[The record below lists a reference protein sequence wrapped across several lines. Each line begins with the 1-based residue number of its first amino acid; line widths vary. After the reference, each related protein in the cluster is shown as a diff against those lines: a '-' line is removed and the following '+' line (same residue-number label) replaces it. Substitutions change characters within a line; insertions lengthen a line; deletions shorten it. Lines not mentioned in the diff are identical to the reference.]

1 MIAIVEQ
8 VLDEIQGA
16 WRFRWLALTT
26 AAALALVGWII
37 VFALPD
43 LYEADAKVFVDTRT
57 ALKPVL
63 QGLAAEQ
70 DVNGELNY
78 VRQSLLSD
86 PQLEEVARQNGVLP
100 PSVTDPRLEEKLLAQ
115 FSRRIDIN
123 VSSAAGDREE
133 DRNTAGTIYSITY
146 RDRNRARSLRVVHT
160 LLDKLVNETL
170 GGKRAGAESAQKF
183 LEAQIQDYEK
193 RLSAAENRLAEF
205 KKHNIGLMP
214 TEQGGYFAEL
224 QQEMQAVSN
233 DETKLQ
239 KARNRRDVIVG
250 QLHGD
255 VAVAAAGGAPG
266 PLPSGGSQA
275 AAGSDI
281 NSQIAA
287 AQARL
292 DQLRLRF
299 TDKHPDVIA
308 ALQTLSDLKQRRAA
322 ELQSLKQGDAGAAA
336 MTGASA
342 NPVYQSLEQQ
352 LDQTDLEIADLTTDL
367 AQHRAKAAELRGLLD
382 TAPRVE
388 AQYAQLTRDYD
399 VNTAEYKALLQ
410 NYEKARLGERAD
422 NAGSVRFDIVQPPTA
437 DFVPVWPRR
446 NLLLAGAFAVA
457 LVAGALLA
465 YGMHQLRPVFSSTSS
480 LEQFTGAKVL
490 GAVSIA
496 FPERARLASRKD
508 ALRLSVALLCLMLA
522 FAVSVVLSST
532 GFRLNGSTLTHMV
545 KT

>member
-1 MIAIVEQ
+1 VIAIVEQ
-8 VLDEIQGA
+8 VLEEIQGA
-16 WRFRWLALTT
+16 WRFRWIALA
-26 AAALALVGWII
+26 AACALALLGWAV

-43 LYEADAKVFVDTRT
+43 LYEADATVFVDTRT

-70 DVNGELNY
+70 DVDGQLNY

-86 PQLEEVARQNGVLP
+86 PQLEAIGRQDGVLP
-100 PSVTDPRLEEKLLAQ
+100 ALMTSRQEDQLLRE
-115 FSRRIDIN
+115 FSSRIDIS
-123 VSSAAGDREE
+123 VSSAGDRQE

-146 RDRNRARSLRVVHT
+146 RDRNRARSLRVVQT

-183 LEAQIQDYEK
+183 LEAQIQDYER
-193 RLSAAENRLAEF
+193 RLSAAENRLADF
-205 KKHNIGLMP
+205 KKHNLGLMP
-214 TEQGGYFAEL
+214 TEQGGYFTEL
-224 QQEMQAVSN
+224 QQEMQAIST

-255 VAVAAAGGAPG
+255 VAVAAAGTASPAV
-266 PLPSGGSQA
+266 GGVA
-275 AAGSDI
+275 AASGSDI

-287 AQARL
+287 TQARL

-308 ALQTLSDLKQRRAA
+308 AVQMLNDLKQRRAA
-322 ELQSLKQGDAGAAA
+322 ELERLKNGDAGAAA

-367 AQHRAKAAELRGLLD
+367 SQHRTKAAELRGLLD
-382 TAPRVE
+382 TAPKVE
-388 AQYAQLTRDYD
+388 AQYDQLTRDYD

-422 NAGSVRFDIVQPPTA
+422 DAGSVRFDIVQPPTA
-437 DFVPVWPRR
+437 EFGPVWPRR
-446 NLLLAGAFAVA
+446 RTLLAAVFALALLAGA
-457 LVAGALLA
+457 GTA
-465 YGMHQLRPVFSSTSS
+465 YGIHQLRPVFATAAS
-480 LEQFTGAKVL
+480 LSQLTGATVL
-490 GAVSIA
+490 GVVSLA
-496 FPERARLASRKD
+496 FPERARFRSRRD
-508 ALRLSVALLCLMLA
+508 SVLLSMTFTCLLLA
-522 FAVSVVLSST
+522 FAAAVVLSAA
-532 GFRLNGSTLTHMV
+532 GFRLNGWV
-545 KT
+545 PKTW

>member
-1 MIAIVEQ
+1 VIAIVEQ
-8 VLDEIQGA
+8 VLEEIQGA
-16 WRFRWLALTT
+16 WRFRWIALA
-26 AAALALVGWII
+26 AACALALLGWAV

-43 LYEADAKVFVDTRT
+43 LYEADATVFVDTRT

-70 DVNGELNY
+70 DVDGQLNY

-86 PQLEEVARQNGVLP
+86 PQLEAIGRQDGVLP
-100 PSVTDPRLEEKLLAQ
+100 ALMTSRQEDQLLRE
-115 FSRRIDIN
+115 FSSRIDIS
-123 VSSAAGDREE
+123 VSSAGDRQE

-146 RDRNRARSLRVVHT
+146 RDRNRARSLRVVQT

-183 LEAQIQDYEK
+183 LEAQIQDYER
-193 RLSAAENRLAEF
+193 RLSAAENRLADF
-205 KKHNIGLMP
+205 KKHNLGLMP
-214 TEQGGYFAEL
+214 TEQGGYFTEL
-224 QQEMQAVSN
+224 QQEMQAIST

-255 VAVAAAGGAPG
+255 VAVAAAGTASPAV
-266 PLPSGGSQA
+266 GGVA
-275 AAGSDI
+275 AASGSDI

-287 AQARL
+287 TQARL

-308 ALQTLSDLKQRRAA
+308 AVQMLNDLKQRRAA
-322 ELQSLKQGDAGAAA
+322 ELERLKNGDAGAAA
-336 MTGASA
+336 VTGASA

-367 AQHRAKAAELRGLLD
+367 SQHRTKAAELRGLLD
-382 TAPRVE
+382 TAPKVE
-388 AQYAQLTRDYD
+388 AQYDQLTRDYD

-422 NAGSVRFDIVQPPTA
+422 DAGSVRFDIVQPPTA
-437 DFVPVWPRR
+437 EFGPVWPRR
-446 NLLLAGAFAVA
+446 RTLLAAVFALALLAGA
-457 LVAGALLA
+457 GTA
-465 YGMHQLRPVFSSTSS
+465 YGIHQLRPVFATAAS
-480 LEQFTGAKVL
+480 LSQLTGATVL
-490 GAVSIA
+490 GVVSLA
-496 FPERARLASRKD
+496 FPERARFRSRRD
-508 ALRLSVALLCLMLA
+508 SVLLSMTFTCLLLA
-522 FAVSVVLSST
+522 FAAAVVLSAA
-532 GFRLNGSTLTHMV
+532 GFRLNGWV
-545 KT
+545 PKTW